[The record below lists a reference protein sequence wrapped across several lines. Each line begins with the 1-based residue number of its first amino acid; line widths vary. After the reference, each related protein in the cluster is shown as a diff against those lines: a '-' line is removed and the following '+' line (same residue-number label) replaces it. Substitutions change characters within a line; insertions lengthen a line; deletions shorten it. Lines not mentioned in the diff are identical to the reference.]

1 MPDQL
6 RSVTMSRLAGMDK
19 LQKIAFAGLVAIAF
33 DKKSSKSND
42 NHTTKIAI

>member
-1 MPDQL
+1 MPEQL
-6 RSVTMSRLAGMDK
+6 RSVTMSRLPGMEK
-19 LQKIAFAGLVAIAF
+19 TIKIAVAELVAIAF